1 MAFEQLKAAFPKE
14 GSRCLK
20 QCGKCCVG
28 GTPVSMP
35 EMKEALNWICKNK
48 TAEEY
53 TAQLHHYDENVEKDM
68 CPFLTPEKTCFVYP
82 ARPVVCHMFGHLE
95 DLKPEMGLPP
105 EAIKQMSQKCPENV
119 QFTEV
124 KMADVGELI
133 AEYMYSAFKSNAP
146 IRVARHA
153 TVVKENGEEG
163 IIPRKD
169 GTPPPLIVKEKK
181 P

>member
-1 MAFEQLKAAFPKE
+1 MAFEELKAKFPSE

-28 GTPVSMP
+28 GFPVSML
-35 EMKEALNWICKNK
+35 EMEEMLSWVCKNK

-53 TAQLHHYDENVEKDM
+53 TAQLRHYDENVEKDM

-82 ARPVVCHMFGHLE
+82 ARPVACHMFGHLE
-95 DLKPEMGLPP
+95 DLRPEMGLG
-105 EAIKQMSQKCPENV
+105 EAAIKQMSQKCPENV
-119 QFTEV
+119 EFTEV
-124 KMADVGELI
+124 TIKELGKPSLDWMQTC
-133 AEYMYSAFKSNAP
+133 YQSSAP

-181 P
+181 L